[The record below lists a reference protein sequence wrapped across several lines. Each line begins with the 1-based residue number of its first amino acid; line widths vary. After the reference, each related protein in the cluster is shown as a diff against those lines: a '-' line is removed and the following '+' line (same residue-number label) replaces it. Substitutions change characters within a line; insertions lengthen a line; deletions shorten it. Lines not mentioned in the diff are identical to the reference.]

1 MIAFIGQILGCLLI
15 AAGIGGVVG
24 WFLRQTS
31 PGPHTQ
37 EFEDT
42 NTALSLKEE
51 MLESAQFEL
60 KVQAAGMKVLESK
73 VLEAEE
79 LHRSTSQ
86 EISERNDRIQ
96 ALQEELA

>member
-1 MIAFIGQILGCLLI
+1 MIVLIGQILGCLLV

-60 KVQAAGMKVLESK
+60 KVQAAGMTGGY
-73 VLEAEE
+73 
-79 LHRSTSQ
+79 TSDPRPVHLF
-86 EISERNDRIQ
+86 SEGQSMDRWKGKGGKGVT
-96 ALQEELA
+96 